1 MKRIRK
7 RERGKELGE
16 RLRVAM
22 DAATERAR
30 RDLALPEKQERWQI
44 VRKTDGGVVDAF
56 VLRFDALEPEDDGCA
71 CAAVAALH
79 RLGFRVERVSR

>member
-1 MKRIRK
+1 MKRLRK
-7 RERGKELGE
+7 RASGKAMGE
-16 RLRVAM
+16 RLRAAM

-30 RDLALPEKQERWQI
+30 RDLSLAEKQQRWRI

-79 RLGFRVERVSR
+79 RLGFRVERET